1 MGSFLVLIKFTRLMD
16 LEVGLKENSL
26 ELLQRSRRDRRIL
39 LNFILSG
46 ILIKK
51 VVMPPG
57 AVSLDDVDLDQLVDF
72 VLNCARKGGLL
83 ELSDST
89 LFLHMFIQI
98 LVSQFHTTTR
108 VNNAA
113 ADLVLGLPSFAT
125 VFEALNTCV
134 GMYWSKYLMSKQFNI
149 IFFSSISWLY
159 FFLAIG
165 DDDLCQTAYEI
176 LLAAAGASGGLI
188 VPSKDKK
195 KEKKSR
201 LMKKLGRSKSENIY
215 EAMDVRTRLG
225 LLNAMVGKRWV
236 PVSPQQTHG
245 SSIVEVYRIVEETVD
260 QFFALEVPM
269 RPGEL
274 GSLFCGI
281 DNAFQVYAKTVL
293 DKIALKDTRIPDVLK
308 SVEIDIAAISTLCV
322 QLNSLHGVFLCTGLI
337 GKSWLWPL
345 ASFISLKLDFRCSTS
360 YRDSIRNNIS
370 TFKVRNLNPQIIQS
384 ISHIVIKLLE
394 LVNIYTPS
402 GISSV
407 PSLINFEEYNT
418 VFLPFYSG
426 RRQEQQSHTHL
437 SVPEDRNYLNES
449 VVWTPCTV
457 FRQQVNSR
465 GKLAGAGALCKA
477 LCSE

>member
-1 MGSFLVLIKFTRLMD
+1 MWVGGWLQLNVLSVFAGRTLWSFYKDFGEIVLHEKIFLWRRILLNFILSGSLIKKVVMPPEPFPWMMWILI
-16 LEVGLKENSL
+16 KENSL

-46 ILIKK
+46 SLIKK

-72 VLNCARKGGLL
+72 VLNCARKGRECPADSLNYLTALCSFICKNNAGSNDDFFLATNP
-83 ELSDST
+83 ELS
-89 LFLHMFIQI
+89 
-98 LVSQFHTTTR
+98 VSQFHTTTR

-125 VFEALNTCV
+125 
-134 GMYWSKYLMSKQFNI
+134 
-149 IFFSSISWLY
+149 
-159 FFLAIG
+159 AIG

-201 LMKKLGRSKSENIY
+201 LMKKLGRSKSENVMTQSQHLSGLVSLLEI
-215 EAMDVRTRLG
+215 TRVQMEIETVSGIL
-225 LLNAMVGKRWV
+225 RWV
-236 PVSPQQTHG
+236 PVSPQQTHR

-293 DKIALKDTRIPDVLK
+293 DKIANKEDIVPPVPILTRHFV
-308 SVEIDIAAISTLCV
+308 
-322 QLNSLHGVFLCTGLI
+322 
-337 GKSWLWPL
+337 
-345 ASFISLKLDFRCSTS
+345 CS
-360 YRDSIRNNIS
+360 
-370 TFKVRNLNPQIIQS
+370 
-384 ISHIVIKLLE
+384 
-394 LVNIYTPS
+394 
-402 GISSV
+402 
-407 PSLINFEEYNT
+407 
-418 VFLPFYSG
+418 
-426 RRQEQQSHTHL
+426 
-437 SVPEDRNYLNES
+437 
-449 VVWTPCTV
+449 
-457 FRQQVNSR
+457 
-465 GKLAGAGALCKA
+465 
-477 LCSE
+477 